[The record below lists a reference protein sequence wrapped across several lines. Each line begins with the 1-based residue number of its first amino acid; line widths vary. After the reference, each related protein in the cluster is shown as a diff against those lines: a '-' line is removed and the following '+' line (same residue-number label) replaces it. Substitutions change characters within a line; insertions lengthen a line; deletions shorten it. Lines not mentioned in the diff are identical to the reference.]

1 MESPCPSTGPNDAHP
16 SPHSCIFQPTVRTS
30 GSGTPPADSVGS
42 PVGHWE
48 GPGSAQHPN
57 TTSGLIR
64 RGSKLPSW
72 WGTRAWPCH
81 CPLPERHVVPPGPP
95 QEASSTQEQMEPMLC
110 FVQRKMFFRLR
121 TKDSLERDLPWFSI
135 QKTSHW

>member
-1 MESPCPSTGPNDAHP
+1 MESSCPSLGPNDAHP
-16 SPHSCIFQPTVRTS
+16 SLHSCIFQPTVRTS
-30 GSGTPPADSVGS
+30 GSGTPPADLVGS
-42 PVGHWE
+42 PVGRWE

-81 CPLPERHVVPPGPP
+81 CPLPEGHVVPPGPP
-95 QEASSTQEQMEPMLC
+95 QEAISTPGADGAYALLC
-110 FVQRKMFFRLR
+110 AEEDAL
-121 TKDSLERDLPWFSI
+121 
-135 QKTSHW
+135 